1 MAVSV
6 RLPSSPFLSV
16 RLAEGPRV
24 GVRLQLF
31 HSPSAF
37 GSRTRPRPS
46 VLSPRLRD
54 DRAAR
59 SANAATLSAGEGSRP
74 GGAPAALPASRGPA
88 PCLLSGWDND
98 RRRPSRTDP
107 WHCPMA

>member
-6 RLPSSPFLSV
+6 RLPSSPFLSVRLPSSPSLSV

-31 HSPSAF
+31 HLPSAF

-59 SANAATLSAGEGSRP
+59 SANAATLSAGEGPRP
-74 GGAPAALPASRGPA
+74 GRVGGGGAGCPPCFPGPGALLALRLGQ
-88 PCLLSGWDND
+88 
-98 RRRPSRTDP
+98 
-107 WHCPMA
+107 